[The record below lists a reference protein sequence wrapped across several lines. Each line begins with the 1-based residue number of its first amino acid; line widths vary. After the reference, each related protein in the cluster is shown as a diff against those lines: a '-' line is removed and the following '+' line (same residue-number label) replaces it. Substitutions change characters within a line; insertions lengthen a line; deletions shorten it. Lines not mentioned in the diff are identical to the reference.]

1 MDPDRHQRVREV
13 MQSVDM
19 GDDWLEV
26 IDPDLPEWLLA
37 RQRETVD
44 AYRTGD
50 LEWILEHTHPEIEI
64 VQPPE
69 FPDGR
74 SYRGLEGLIDALLD
88 WPREWEHFQVEPKRI
103 FALNDSQLVVVTVH
117 RGRSRKMQIDVEAE
131 IVWLL
136 TFEDRL
142 TRRWDMFM
150 SLDAALDAATSS

>member
-1 MDPDRHQRVREV
+1 MR
-13 MQSVDM
+13 SIDM
-19 GDDWLEV
+19 GDHWLEV

-44 AYRTGD
+44 AYRAGD
-50 LEWILEHTHPEIEI
+50 LEWLLEHTHPEIEI

-74 SYRGLEGLIDALLD
+74 SYCGLEGPIDALLD
-88 WPREWEHFQVEPKRI
+88 WPREWEDFQVEPKRI
-103 FALNDSQLVVVTVH
+103 FALDDSQLVVVAVH
-117 RGRSRKMQIDVEAE
+117 RGRSPRMQIDIEAE
-131 IVWLL
+131 IIWLL

-150 SLDAALDAATSS
+150 SLDAALDAATPS